1 MNYTVLSLIFL
12 AIAAVVLLAAI
23 ARRVPRRALLR
34 RWWTPLVVSA
44 VVVLALT
51 AAFDNVM
58 IGAGLVAY
66 DPGAISGLFV
76 GAAPLED
83 FAYPLAGLMLL
94 PSLWLLLRKRGSDVE
109 GGSDVAD

>member
-1 MNYTVLSLIFL
+1 VNYTVLSLIFL
-12 AIAAVVLLAAI
+12 AIAALILLLAVS
-23 ARRVPRRALLR
+23 RRTPRRALLR
-34 RWWTPLVVSA
+34 RWWMPVAVSA

-66 DPGAISGLFV
+66 DPGSISGLLV

-83 FAYPLAGLMLL
+83 FAYPLAGLLLL
-94 PSLWLLLRKRGSDVE
+94 PSLWLLLGKRGSDV
-109 GGSDVAD
+109 AD

>member
-1 MNYTVLSLIFL
+1 MNYALLSLIFL
-12 AIAAVVLLAAI
+12 AIAAAVLLAAI
-23 ARRVPRRALLR
+23 ARRVSRRALLR
-34 RWWTPLVVSA
+34 RWWKPVAVSA

-58 IGAGLVAY
+58 IGAGLVDY
-66 DPGAISGLFV
+66 DPGSISGLLV

-94 PSLWLLLRKRGSDVE
+94 PSLWLLLRKRGSDV
-109 GGSDVAD
+109 AD